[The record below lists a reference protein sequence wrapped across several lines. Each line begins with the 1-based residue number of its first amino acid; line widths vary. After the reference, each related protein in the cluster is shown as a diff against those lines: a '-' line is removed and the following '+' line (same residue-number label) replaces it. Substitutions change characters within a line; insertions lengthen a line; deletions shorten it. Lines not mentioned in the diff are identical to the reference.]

1 MPKARANRSF
11 QNARGRSNARTNSAM
26 QNARAKR
33 AIQNAHGRSNKRT
46 KRAQNTRASHTMPKA
61 RANRVT
67 LLFWQD
73 NTILLEVRLC
83 SLAESEPPS
92 HEHFKDCSVLCN
104 EPSSTSA
111 DVCEAT
117 DKSPG
122 LPETVSSKTLKE
134 KQKGLLN
141 CKKALR
147 LSIGIS
153 RAHQAPTSNQRAG
166 FSSRVQTH
174 LELRALIKLK
184 RPFCNCHFNGKRLA
198 SPEIF

>member
-1 MPKARANRSF
+1 MPKARANRAF

-26 QNARAKR
+26 QNARANR
-33 AIQNAHGRSNKRT
+33 AIQNARGRSNKRT

-73 NTILLEVRLC
+73 DIILLEVRLC

-111 DVCEAT
+111 DVCEAM

-122 LPETVSSKTLKE
+122 LPETVSSKRLKE
-134 KQKGLLN
+134 KQKGLSA

-174 LELRALIKLK
+174 LELRALIKLR
-184 RPFCNCHFNGKRLA
+184 RPFCNCNFNRKRLA